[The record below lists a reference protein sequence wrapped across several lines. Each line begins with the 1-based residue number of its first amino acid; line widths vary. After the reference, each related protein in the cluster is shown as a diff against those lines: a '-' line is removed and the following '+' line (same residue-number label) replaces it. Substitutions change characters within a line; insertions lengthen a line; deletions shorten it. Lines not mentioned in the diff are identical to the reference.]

1 MTWAA
6 YPLVTRRLIIARALR
21 SLGQGMMVVNF
32 TLYLRALG
40 WHAADIGLL
49 LTASGLVGA
58 ALSLA
63 VGYFSDRHGR
73 KRFILAYETLTV
85 LAGILAVLTWNPYVL
100 STASIVASFGR
111 GQSGGAGPFGPA
123 EQAWI
128 TRAVE
133 PGLRSRLFSLNAA
146 IGFVGMGLGALA
158 AGSVVL
164 FQHWLPGAAAFRPL
178 FLLPALG
185 SGINL
190 LLIVPLR
197 EERAD
202 PDATTTVVSAH
213 ERDRLR
219 DEEAAVTRHENREMA
234 KLAFTNSLNGLAV
247 GLTGPLI
254 AYWFA
259 VRYGV
264 GPAAIGGLLAVSFL
278 ATGFS
283 NLATGRIAERA
294 GVVRTVA
301 GIRILGVVMLVVMT
315 LMGTFFWAA
324 IFYFLRSMLNR
335 GSVGARQAVS
345 LSLTRDKRRGLAA
358 SLNVVSMRVPASV
371 GPTVAGYLMDDG
383 NLTLPFFIG
392 AGLQTLYAL
401 TYARLFRHYNDALG
415 PDRRA
420 EKAAPFPTHSA
431 GA

>member
-1 MTWAA
+1 
-6 YPLVTRRLIIARALR
+6 
-21 SLGQGMMVVNF
+21 
-32 TLYLRALG
+32 
-40 WHAADIGLL
+40 
-49 LTASGLVGA
+49 
-58 ALSLA
+58 
-63 VGYFSDRHGR
+63 
-73 KRFILAYETLTV
+73 
-85 LAGILAVLTWNPYVL
+85 
-100 STASIVASFGR
+100 
-111 GQSGGAGPFGPA
+111 
-123 EQAWI
+123 
-128 TRAVE
+128 
-133 PGLRSRLFSLNAA
+133 
-146 IGFVGMGLGALA
+146 
-158 AGSVVL
+158 
-164 FQHWLPGAAAFRPL
+164 
-178 FLLPALG
+178 
-185 SGINL
+185 
-190 LLIVPLR
+190 
-197 EERAD
+197 
-202 PDATTTVVSAH
+202 
-213 ERDRLR
+213 
-219 DEEAAVTRHENREMA
+219 
-234 KLAFTNSLNGLAV
+234 
-247 GLTGPLI
+247 
-254 AYWFA
+254 
-259 VRYGV
+259 V